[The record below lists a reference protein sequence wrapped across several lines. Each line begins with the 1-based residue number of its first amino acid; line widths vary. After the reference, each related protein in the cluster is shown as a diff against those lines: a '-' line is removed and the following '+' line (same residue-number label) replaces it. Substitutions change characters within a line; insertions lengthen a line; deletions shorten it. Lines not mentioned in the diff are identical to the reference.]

1 MAALLDQF
9 TTIDPVERLNL
20 PLKLSTRISLE
31 QYVLFYIDEYKTP
44 VQRNALIEEMLV
56 KFRSL
61 DPGFDKFVKKMTLEQ
76 KALVEQ
82 ALRSQKGSRQTDAAS
97 DAPAHGD

>member
-1 MAALLDQF
+1 MPALLEQF

-20 PLKLSTRISLE
+20 PLKLSTRTALE
-31 QYVLFYIDEYKTP
+31 QYVLFYIEEYKTP

-56 KFRSL
+56 KFCKL
-61 DPGFDKFVKKMTLEQ
+61 DPGFERFIKKMTSEQ

-82 ALRSQKGSRQTDAAS
+82 ALKSQKGSRQNDASNDSHVDGA
-97 DAPAHGD
+97 